1 MKKYIPITLS
11 LFLSLN
17 GCKDDKNFAT
27 LEDMPKYH
35 YGIYDSNKN
44 KKPDINDS
52 FFLSE
57 DTNLDGLMDKAYLH
71 KIGIYDSIFERKYSI
86 ESVSFRVLDDSDYD
100 GVYDTFNNKEVN
112 NSDKIM
118 SSFKENGYNP
128 KRIKIN

>member
-44 KKPDINDS
+44 KKANEI
-52 FFLSE
+52 LV
-57 DTNLDGLMDKAYLH
+57 NLK
-71 KIGIYDSIFERKYSI
+71 
-86 ESVSFRVLDDSDYD
+86 
-100 GVYDTFNNKEVN
+100 
-112 NSDKIM
+112 
-118 SSFKENGYNP
+118 
-128 KRIKIN
+128 IKI

>member
-1 MKKYIPITLS
+1 
-11 LFLSLN
+11 
-17 GCKDDKNFAT
+17 
-27 LEDMPKYH
+27 
-35 YGIYDSNKN
+35 
-44 KKPDINDS
+44 
-52 FFLSE
+52 
-57 DTNLDGLMDKAYLH
+57 MDKAYLH